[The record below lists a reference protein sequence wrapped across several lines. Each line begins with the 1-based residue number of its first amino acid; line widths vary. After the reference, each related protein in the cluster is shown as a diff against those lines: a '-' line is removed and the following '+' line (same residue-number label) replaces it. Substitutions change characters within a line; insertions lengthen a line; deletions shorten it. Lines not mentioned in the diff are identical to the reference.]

1 MSMILDALSR
11 AERERRQEQDQV
23 LDAGKYVPSSSIK
36 EDRYKKWVF
45 IALLVNFI
53 LIIAILLGYL
63 WKTGAFADFV
73 SPQENTRVIST
84 EQASSAPVPAKPTIN
99 TIQPVQPQPDPAPAA
114 TTHSSLLNE
123 AQVATKPAAPASK
136 KPVPKV
142 AVSVPPVS
150 YSNKPITQN
159 NKPSIPV
166 EELLE
171 VKPNTAK
178 TGYMRLTDL
187 APAQRSKLNGYEVN
201 VHVYDENSQNSFVLI
216 NMTKY
221 KEGDRLPG
229 GRETVDKIV
238 PEGVVIDFGGGRVLI
253 ERN

>member
-1 MSMILDALSR
+1 MILDALSR
-11 AERERRQEQDQV
+11 AERERRQEQDHV

-53 LIIAILLGYL
+53 FIIAILLGYL
-63 WKTGAFADFV
+63 WKTGAFVDLA
-73 SPQENTRVIST
+73 SPQENTQAIST
-84 EQASSAPVPAKPTIN
+84 EQATYAPVSVNPAIN
-99 TIQPVQPQPDPAPAA
+99 TTQPVQPQPDPTPAV

-123 AQVATKPAAPASK
+123 AQVAKQPAALTSK
-136 KPVPKV
+136 KPAQKV

-159 NKPSIPV
+159 KKPSIPV

-171 VKPNTAK
+171 IKQNNAK

-201 VHVYDENSQNSFVLI
+201 VHVYDENTQNSFVLI